1 MFKKLNKALK
11 ASLFGKPLFF
21 AADSIIFVYP
31 KENLVLMKQ
40 SLIIVLIICFALGE
54 SFSLIIKQDK
64 KTEKATKLCCNKT
77 CSQKQETGERTPAEQ
92 TVLPGVHLLPFSL

>member
-1 MFKKLNKALK
+1 
-11 ASLFGKPLFF
+11 
-21 AADSIIFVYP
+21 
-31 KENLVLMKQ
+31 MKQ

-64 KTEKATKLCCNKT
+64 KAEKATRLCCNKR
-77 CSQKQETGERTPAEQ
+77 CDQKQVPGNKAPAEQ